1 MFCLPF
7 ESMYI
12 KVKSLLKYLLL
23 PSWRRSYLLAKYIR
37 DGLTAQEAMSLL
49 GVVEAQSKGAYYR
62 KPQIGIELSEQTE
75 GSSLGESYIC
85 HYSYHQLKARVPRP
99 V

>member
-49 GVVEAQSKGAYYR
+49 GVIEA
-62 KPQIGIELSEQTE
+62 
-75 GSSLGESYIC
+75 
-85 HYSYHQLKARVPRP
+85 
-99 V
+99 